1 MFLITFTCSIDI
13 SVCFVTV
20 INIIFTDIIIIIA
33 IIISSSYYCQYI
45 IVIIILLPKFRFLKG
60 RFY

>member
-33 IIISSSYYCQYI
+33 IIISSSYDCQYI
-45 IVIIILLPKFRFLKG
+45 IVIIIPLPKFRFLK
-60 RFY
+60 